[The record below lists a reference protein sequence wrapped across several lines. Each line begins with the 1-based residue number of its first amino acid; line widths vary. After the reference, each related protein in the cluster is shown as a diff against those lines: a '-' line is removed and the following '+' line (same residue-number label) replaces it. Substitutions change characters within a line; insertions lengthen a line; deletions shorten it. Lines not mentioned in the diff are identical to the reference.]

1 MLARALGNLT
11 MATPGYIIH
20 NRVAGKHFC
29 GPGVAGAGTELG
41 IDNSVL
47 NVLVTQPVLSEVGV
61 LTGVQDIGADRQ
73 GTKQCEVYW
82 AILVPPEH
90 RRKKGLG

>member
-1 MLARALGNLT
+1 MARASQ
-11 MATPGYIIH
+11 
-20 NRVAGKHFC
+20 
-29 GPGVAGAGTELG
+29 GAGTELG

-73 GTKQCEVYW
+73 GTKQC
-82 AILVPPEH
+82 
-90 RRKKGLG
+90 